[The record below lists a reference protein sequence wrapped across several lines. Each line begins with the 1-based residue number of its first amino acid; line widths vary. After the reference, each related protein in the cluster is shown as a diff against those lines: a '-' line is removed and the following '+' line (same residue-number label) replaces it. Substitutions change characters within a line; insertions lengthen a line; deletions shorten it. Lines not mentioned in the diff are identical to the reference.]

1 MALVLSGGGG
11 DRLSVLT
18 AERAVSAI
26 PFGGKYRVIDFV
38 LSNCCHSEI
47 ERIGVLTQH
56 APQSLH
62 DHIGSG
68 RAWDL
73 DRRDARV
80 LILQPYL
87 TREHSLWYRGTADA
101 VARNWDVVEE
111 ARVNRVLVLPGD
123 HVYKMDYRP
132 LFESH
137 ARHGA
142 AVTLAV
148 APVPFEESRRFGMI
162 TLADGDR
169 VTRLDEK
176 PAVSTSH
183 WASMGIALFDVR
195 TLAAA
200 LARPVVDLATD
211 VLVPL
216 IEAGVHVQAHRF
228 DGYWE
233 DVGTLRSYY
242 RASMDLLRPAPS
254 LVLNDPAWPILT
266 RDEERPPVRVLPGAE
281 LEESLVANGCRVAGR
296 VRSSILFPGVVVEE
310 GAEVVDSV
318 LMQDAHVEAGAKVER
333 AIVDKLARV
342 GRGALVGGGGEGA
355 EPTLVGKYAVTP
367 PGARVGAGAVLGVGA
382 GAADFHD
389 AQVPAG
395 ERVRDRLERAAT
407 AGGS

>member
-1 MALVLSGGGG
+1 MRKAMALVLSGGGG

-73 DRRDARV
+73 DRRHARM

-87 TREHSLWYRGTADA
+87 TREHSGWYHGTADA
-101 VARNWDVVEE
+101 VARNWDVVQA
-111 ARVNRVLVLPGD
+111 ARVSRVLVLPGD

-137 ARHGA
+137 DRHRA

-148 APVPFEESRRFGMI
+148 AHVPSEESRRFGMV
-162 TLADGDR
+162 TLGLGDR
-169 VTRLDEK
+169 VVRLDEK
-176 PAVSTSH
+176 PAVSQSQM
-183 WASMGIALFDVR
+183 ASMGVALFD
-195 TLAAA
+195 TEALGAA

-211 VLVPL
+211 VLAPL
-216 IEAGVHVQAHRF
+216 IDAGVHVQAHRF
-228 DGYWE
+228 AGYWE

-242 RASMDLLRPAPS
+242 RANMDLLRPEPS
-254 LVLNDPAWPILT
+254 LRLNDPAWPILT
-266 RDEERPPVRVLPGAE
+266 RDEERPPVRVGSHAE
-281 LEESLVANGCRVAGR
+281 IEGSLVANGCRVAGR
-296 VRSSILFPGVVVEE
+296 VRGSILFPGVVVED

-318 LMQDAHVEAGAKVER
+318 VMQDVHVEAGAKVER
-333 AIVDKLARV
+333 AILDKLARV
-342 GRGALVGGGGEGA
+342 GRGALVGGGGEET

-367 PGARVGAGAVLGVGA
+367 AGARVGAGAVLGVGA
-382 GAADFHD
+382 GAVDFHD
-389 AQVPAG
+389 AQVPPG
-395 ERVRDRLERAAT
+395 EHVRDRLERT
-407 AGGS
+407 AP

>member
-111 ARVNRVLVLPGD
+111 ARVSRVLVLPGD

-137 ARHGA
+137 AHSGA

-148 APVPFEESRRFGMI
+148 APVPSEESPRFGMV
-162 TLADGDR
+162 TLGAGDR

-176 PAVSTSH
+176 PAVSQSQM
-183 WASMGIALFDVR
+183 ASMGIALFDVQ
-195 TLAAA
+195 TLASA
-200 LARPVVDLATD
+200 LARPVVELATD
-211 VLVPL
+211 VLAPL
-216 IEAGVHVQAHRF
+216 IDSGVHVQAHRF
-228 DGYWE
+228 SGYWE
-233 DVGTLRSYY
+233 DVGTLRAYY
-242 RASMDLLRPAPS
+242 RANMDLLRAEPS
-254 LVLNDPAWPILT
+254 LQLDDPAWPILT

-281 LEESLVANGCRVAGR
+281 LEKSLVANGCRVAGR
-296 VRSSILFPGVVVEE
+296 VRNSILFPGVVVEE
-310 GAEVVDSV
+310 GAEVADSV
-318 LMQDAHVEAGAKVER
+318 LMQDVQVEAGAKVER

-342 GRGALVGGGGEGA
+342 GRGALVGGGGEGT

-367 PGARVGAGAVLGVGA
+367 AGARVGAGAVLGVGA
-382 GAADFHD
+382 GAADFHES
-389 AQVPAG
+389 QVPAG
-395 ERVRDRLERAAT
+395 ERVRDRLEKAAT
-407 AGGS
+407 TSGT

>member
-1 MALVLSGGGG
+1 MREAMALVLSGGGG

-68 RAWDL
+68 RFWDL

-101 VARNWDVVEE
+101 VARNWDVVVESG
-111 ARVNRVLVLPGD
+111 VSRVLVLPGD

-148 APVPFEESRRFGMI
+148 APVPSGETRRFGMV
-162 TLADGDR
+162 TLQGDR
-169 VTRLDEK
+169 VVALDEK
-176 PAVSTSH
+176 PSASESRI
-183 WASMGIALFDVR
+183 ASMGILLFD
-195 TLAAA
+195 TPALEAA
-200 LARPVVDLATD
+200 LARPVVDLAAD
-211 VLVPL
+211 VLSPL
-216 IEAGVHVQAHRF
+216 LEAGIPVHAHHF

-233 DVGTLRSYY
+233 DVGTLHSYY
-242 RASMDLLRPAPS
+242 RANMDLLRPEPS
-254 LVLNDPAWPILT
+254 LQLDDPAWPILS
-266 RDEERPPVRVLPGAE
+266 RDEERPPVRILPGAR
-281 LEESLVANGCRVAGR
+281 LEESLVANGCRVAGHIR
-296 VRSSILFPGVVVEE
+296 RSILFPGVIVEE

-318 LMQDAHVEAGAKVER
+318 LMQDVHVEAGARIER

-342 GRGALVGGGGEGA
+342 GRGALVGGGGGEA
-355 EPTLVGKYAVTP
+355 VEPTLVGKYAVTP
-367 PGARVGAGAVLGVGA
+367 PGARVGAGAVLGIGA
-382 GAADFHD
+382 GADDFKG
-389 AQVPAG
+389 AEVPAG
-395 ERVRDRLERAAT
+395 ERVRDRLEKAT
-407 AGGS
+407 P

>member
-1 MALVLSGGGG
+1 MREAMALVLSGGGG

-73 DRRDARV
+73 DRRDARI

-111 ARVNRVLVLPGD
+111 ARVQRVLVLPGD

-137 ARHGA
+137 AQHGA

-148 APVPFEESRRFGMI
+148 APVPGSETNRFGMV
-162 TLADGDR
+162 TLDSDDR
-169 VTRLDEK
+169 VRRLEEK
-176 PAVSTSH
+176 PAASQSQT
-183 WASMGIALFDVR
+183 ASMGIALFEVDA
-195 TLAAA
+195 LARA

-211 VLVPL
+211 VLAPL
-216 IEAGVHVQAHRF
+216 IESGTHVQAHRF
-228 DGYWE
+228 AGYWE
-233 DVGTLRSYY
+233 DVGTLRSYFQ
-242 RASMDLLRPAPS
+242 ASMDLLRTEPS
-254 LVLNDPAWPILT
+254 LLLDDPSWPILT
-266 RDEERPPVRVLPGAE
+266 RDEERPPVHVLPGAE
-281 LEESLVANGCRVAGR
+281 LEGSLVANGCRVAGR
-296 VRSSILFPGVVVEE
+296 VQRSILFPGVVVEE
-310 GAEVVDSV
+310 GAEVIDSV
-318 LMQDAHVEAGAKVER
+318 LMQDVHVEAGAKVER

-342 GRGALVGGGGEGA
+342 GRGALVGAGGEA
-355 EPTLVGKYAVTP
+355 VEPTLVGKYAVTP

-389 AQVPAG
+389 AQISAG
-395 ERVRDRLERAAT
+395 ERVRDRLETAAP
-407 AGGS
+407 

>member
-1 MALVLSGGGG
+1 MRKAIALVLSGGGG

-87 TREHSLWYRGTADA
+87 TREHSGWYRGTADA

-111 ARVNRVLVLPGD
+111 AKVTRVLVLPGD
-123 HVYKMDYRP
+123 HVYKMDYRS

-148 APVPFEESRRFGMI
+148 APVAAEDSRRFGMV
-162 TLADGDR
+162 TLDSDDR
-169 VTRLDEK
+169 VIRLDEK
-176 PAVSTSH
+176 PAVSQSRM
-183 WASMGIALFDVR
+183 ASMGVALFDVG
-195 TLAAA
+195 TLGAA
-200 LARPVVDLATD
+200 LTRPVVDLATD
-211 VLVPL
+211 VLMPL
-216 IEAGVHVQAHRF
+216 VEAGVHVHAHRF
-228 DGYWE
+228 EGYWE
-233 DVGTLRSYY
+233 DVGTLRAYY
-242 RASMDLLRPAPS
+242 RANMDLLKPEPS
-254 LVLNDPAWPILT
+254 LHLNDPAWPILT
-266 RDEERPPVRVLPGAE
+266 RDEERPPVRVSSGAE
-281 LEESLVANGCRVAGR
+281 IEESLVANGCRLSGR
-296 VRSSILFPGVVVEE
+296 VRKSILFPGVVIEA
-310 GAEVVDSV
+310 GAEVIDSV
-318 LMQDAHVEAGAKVER
+318 VMQDVHVEAGAKVER
-333 AIVDKLARV
+333 SILDKLARV
-342 GRGALVGGGGEGA
+342 GRGALVGGGGEET

-382 GAADFHD
+382 GATDFHD
-389 AQVPAG
+389 AQVPPG
-395 ERVRDRLERAAT
+395 ERVRDRLERAAP
-407 AGGS
+407 